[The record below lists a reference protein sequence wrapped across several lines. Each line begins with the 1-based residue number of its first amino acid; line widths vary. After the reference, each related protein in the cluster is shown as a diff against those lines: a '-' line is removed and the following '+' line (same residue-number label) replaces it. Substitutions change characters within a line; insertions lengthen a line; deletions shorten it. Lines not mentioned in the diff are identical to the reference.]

1 MRIGLLHVLFDNCSA
16 ILEGIFLF
24 CFNFSEIAI
33 ASFIY
38 LFFPFLKLAS
48 KDAYEKSRDELKK
61 KKAAGPG
68 KVSTL
73 VIIFTSLEV
82 KMNPHVMEH
91 IQRSESLGIILAE
104 FPTALYLLF

>member
-1 MRIGLLHVLFDNCSA
+1 MLYVFFNNCSA
-16 ILEGIFLF
+16 VLGGIFLF
-24 CFNFSEIAI
+24 YFNFLEIAV

-48 KDAYEKSRDELKK
+48 KDEYGKSRDELKK

-73 VIIFTSLEV
+73 VIIFTFLEV